1 MKKSLLYL
9 FMLVC
14 SVTLFTGCS
23 DDDDTEFVQVTD
35 ISGDYQGRLVVSIN
49 GSAAEPVSQLISIV
63 KSGEQ
68 NSQVLLSLKDFSF
81 AGQLVGD
88 IEVPCTVVE
97 KDGIQEFSGQKDL
110 SFTTEFGKV
119 LGTLPTSVNGTVE
132 GKSINIKI
140 GVTVTT
146 LNRTVD
152 VVFDGERL
160 TEGESGNTKT
170 YYDFETWVAAG
181 EESEEAPFYEP
192 TGWSSS
198 NTGAFLLQMM
208 GMADKLVITPSEDA
222 YSGNSSVK
230 IESIDTKGK
239 DLGFVMVPKVTSGS
253 LFIGSFVTDMTNTL
267 NSTKFGIPYSQKPV
281 SLKGWYKYTPGEEYY
296 IVNQEPYKDHCHE
309 AVLDNSKTD
318 EFAISAVL
326 YETEDYDTEKMSDC
340 LTGVDGENGI
350 YTSSRVVAIAQL
362 FGGKQESWKEF
373 TLNFDWKKE
382 YDANKKYRFT
392 IICSSSKDGDKFWG
406 APGSVLMVD
415 NFELTAE

>member
-68 NSQVLLSLKDFSF
+68 NSQVLLSLRDFSF

-97 KDGIQEFSGQKDL
+97 KDGVQEFSGQKDL
-110 SFTTEFGKV
+110 SFTTEFGAA

-146 LNRTVD
+146 LKQTVD

-160 TEGESGNTKT
+160 AEGESGNTKT
-170 YYDFETWVAAG
+170 YYDFETWVAG
-181 EESEEAPFYEP
+181 VEGQKPEMTFYEP

-198 NTGAFLLQMM
+198 NTGAHFLK
-208 GMADKLVITPSEDA
+208 GMKYADRYVVTQSDDA
-222 YSGNSSVK
+222 YSGTSAVK
-230 IESIDTKGK
+230 IQSIDTKGGNM
-239 DLGFVMVPKVTSGS
+239 GFVKIPKV
-253 LFIGSFVTDMTNTL
+253 
-267 NSTKFGIPYSQKPV
+267 K
-281 SLKGWYKYTPGEEYY
+281 
-296 IVNQEPYKDHCHE
+296 
-309 AVLDNSKTD
+309 
-318 EFAISAVL
+318 
-326 YETEDYDTEKMSDC
+326 
-340 LTGVDGENGI
+340 
-350 YTSSRVVAIAQL
+350 
-362 FGGKQESWKEF
+362 
-373 TLNFDWKKE
+373 
-382 YDANKKYRFT
+382 
-392 IICSSSKDGDKFWG
+392 
-406 APGSVLMVD
+406 
-415 NFELTAE
+415 